1 MLDGY
6 DNATKRLIRETATRL
21 FHEKSFEAVTLS
33 DICRASGVN
42 KHTFY
47 YYFKSK
53 DELLE
58 SYYRFSWTLS
68 AAQVTAIL
76 TADTCVDQ
84 LWLIFQRFINYI
96 NTTGVSI
103 ARQIMIKNLTDD
115 MGTFHLGDGMR
126 ELCRLQVSIIKK
138 GQQTGQFH
146 NQADATALVILLQ
159 QVLISVSTVWT
170 IFRGEFNCETYTR
183 YLMENLLDVDQ
194 AYRITSEE
202 SIRDFTDLFSSTSC
216 VKTQDEKRSHSH
228 SHDYS
233 HSHPHE
239 K

>member
-1 MLDGY
+1 MPDGY
-6 DNATKRLIRETATRL
+6 DNTTKRLIRETATRL
-21 FHEKSFEAVTLS
+21 FHERSFEAVTLS

-58 SYYRFSWTLS
+58 SYYKFSWTLS
-68 AAQVTAIL
+68 PAQVTAIL

-84 LWLIFQRFINYI
+84 LWLIFQRFIGHI
-96 NTTGVSI
+96 TTTGVSI

-115 MGTFHLGDGMR
+115 MGTFHLGEGMR
-126 ELCRLQVSIIKK
+126 ELCRLQISIIQK
-138 GQQTGQFH
+138 GQQSGQFH
-146 NQADATALVILLQ
+146 NQADAKALVILLQ
-159 QVLISVSTVWT
+159 QVLISVCTVWT
-170 IFRGEFNCETYTR
+170 VFQGKFDCESYTR
-183 YLMENLLDVDQ
+183 YLMENLLDVDE

-202 SIRDFTDLFSSTSC
+202 NIRDFTDLFSSASC
-216 VKTQDEKRSHSH
+216 IKPEDERRSRPRSRDRSHPCS
-228 SHDYS
+228 
-233 HSHPHE
+233 HE